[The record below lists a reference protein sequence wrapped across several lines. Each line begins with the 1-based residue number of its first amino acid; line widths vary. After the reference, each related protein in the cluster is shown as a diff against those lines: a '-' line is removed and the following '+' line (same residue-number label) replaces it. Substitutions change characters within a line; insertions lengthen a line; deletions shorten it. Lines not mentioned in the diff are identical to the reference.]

1 MSCCASPKKREA
13 GSGAGGGAPG
23 RGESFAGLGRE
34 RSVAPAKK
42 MASSRRELE
51 PDTSVDNAAAAVHVQ
66 AGDDADLGR
75 VATAD
80 ELRTLD
86 EWNGKDSMA
95 YPDTAC
101 LHDLFSAAAG
111 KYPERVA
118 LIDGERQFT
127 YAEVDAMTDKLASLL
142 FHEHGV
148 RPDGVVGILMERSAE
163 YVLAYIAILKAGGA
177 YMPLELVYPPD
188 LLNRAIAESEA
199 ISVLTSE
206 SSNGWLGLSPRL

>member
-13 GSGAGGGAPG
+13 GGRAGGGGAPG

-34 RSVAPAKK
+34 RSVAPGKQ

-51 PDTSVDNAAAAVHVQ
+51 PDTSADDAAAAVHVQ
-66 AGDDADLGR
+66 TGDDADLGR

-101 LHDLFSAAAG
+101 LHDLFSAAAA
-111 KYPERVA
+111 KYPARVA

-127 YAEVDAMTDKLASLL
+127 YAEVDAMTDMLASLL

-206 SSNGWLGLSPRL
+206 SSSSRLGL